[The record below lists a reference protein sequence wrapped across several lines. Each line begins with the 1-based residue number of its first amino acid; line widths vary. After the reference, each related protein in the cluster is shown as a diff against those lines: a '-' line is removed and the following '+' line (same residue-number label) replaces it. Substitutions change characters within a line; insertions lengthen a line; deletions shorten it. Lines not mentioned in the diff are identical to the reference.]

1 MRVGTSG
8 ARAEIAMSER
18 ARVALLSAA
27 VAVAAIALWFALNNL
42 AAGPPSNAPS
52 FVKRTDADPPYSA
65 AELLAFD
72 GANDSPILVAIL
84 GRVFDVTAGRRFYG
98 HGNSYAHFA
107 GRDATAAFATGAH
120 EGDGLT
126 DDLAGLDDEQ
136 LGSVKGWFEFYR
148 DHEEYTPAGRVV
160 GRYFDAA
167 GGVRDEFPW
176 ERLRLA
182 EEAEARRKREF
193 PGCNSKWTQAE
204 GSEVWCTPKS
214 GGVQRDWA
222 GVPRLRSEAAGAG
235 GAGRRRRAGGR
246 RQAARALRVRA
257 AAGRRSGA
265 ESVRRLR
272 SGRLALPRAA
282 RGGEVG
288 QRR

>member
-1 MRVGTSG
+1 MTSAPRVL
-8 ARAEIAMSER
+8 
-18 ARVALLSAA
+18 LLSAA
-27 VAVAAIALWFALNNL
+27 VAVVAIALWFALNNL
-42 AAGPPSNAPS
+42 AADAPSDAPS
-52 FVKRTDADPPYSA
+52 FVSRSDADPPYSA

-235 GAGRRRRAGGR
+235 GAGGDGAPAGGGKR
-246 RQAARALRVRA
+246 RERCVCAQLPADAPELRVYDGCAPDASRC
-257 AAGRRSGA
+257 RVPPA
-265 ESVRRLR
+265 E
-272 SGRLALPRAA
+272 AK
-282 RGGEVG
+282 
-288 QRR
+288 